1 MTASRLTALRASV
14 AFAAAVS
21 FAGAAFA
28 SGGSEA
34 ATLFRTSIKE
44 TAAERL
50 QHAVAQLWMPETWI
64 EIIVGIVLAVVLAS
78 LLAFHPRSTRRRD
91 MLEASEERKTLVV
104 LGMIGA
110 VVASLVLIDQTMAFV
125 IFGIGGLIRFRT
137 VVGNSHMTGR
147 AILVVVIGL
156 ACGLSQYATALVVAA
171 AAWLIIWWL
180 QARRGGEIKVRIPI
194 GADRQKAELV
204 ASLELRMLRC
214 HVRSLRAGASGRSF
228 TMALSIP
235 SALDDAT
242 LCRKIETR
250 LATEVG
256 HTEVEVKSAV

>member
-1 MTASRLTALRASV
+1 MPRRYAPSLLAAL
-14 AFAAAVS
+14 AAA
-21 FAGAAFA
+21 
-28 SGGSEA
+28 A
-34 ATLFRTSIKE
+34 ATGVAWAGGEGEATALFRTSLKE
-44 TAAERL
+44 TASERL

-78 LLAFHPRSTRRRD
+78 LLAFHPRSARRRD
-91 MLEASEERKTLVV
+91 MVEASEERKTLVV

-110 VVASLVLIDQTMAFV
+110 VVSSLVLIDQTMAFV

-137 VVGNSHMTGR
+137 VIGNPHMTGR

-156 ACGLSQYATALVVAA
+156 ACGLSQYATALVVAV

-204 ASLELRMLRC
+204 ASLELRTMHC
-214 HVRSLRAGASGRSF
+214 QVRSLRAGASGRSF
-228 TMALSIP
+228 TMVLSIP
-235 SALDDAT
+235 SSLDDMT
-242 LCRKIETR
+242 LCRKLETR

-256 HTEVEVKSAV
+256 HTEVEVKSAP